1 MWFGMTLK
9 QKTPVQKPVLKAFPR
24 YAQSSFILAV
34 LYWWQGPLLETVSL
48 NVELSLFSPVVQG
61 IRGNF

>member
-9 QKTPVQKPVLKAFPR
+9 QETPVQKPLLKAFPW

-34 LYWWQGPLLETVSL
+34 LYCWQGPLLGTVSL
-48 NVELSLFSPVVQG
+48 NVLAEHIFPSSA
-61 IRGNF
+61 GNQR